1 MEGLFTGEN
10 AFIKGRFSME
20 ISFTEVKFSIEI
32 TFIKEMFN
40 MDGNLLLLDL
50 FDIVDHVIL
59 GQGGM
64 ILGQR

>member
-1 MEGLFTGEN
+1 MPLLKEGLVS
-10 AFIKGRFSME
+10 KSL
-20 ISFTEVKFSIEI
+20 SF
-32 TFIKEMFN
+32 KEMFN
-40 MDGNLLLLDL
+40 MDGNLLPFDL